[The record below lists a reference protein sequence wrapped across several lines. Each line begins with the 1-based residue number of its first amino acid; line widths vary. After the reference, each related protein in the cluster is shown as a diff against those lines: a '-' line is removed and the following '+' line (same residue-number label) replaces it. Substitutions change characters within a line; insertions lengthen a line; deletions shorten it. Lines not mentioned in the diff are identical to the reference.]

1 MRDRNTSTEEKI
13 GAAGFVIL
21 VIFAAALDSENLI
34 IPAVGMSVGLVL
46 MGVSAWLSCRRS

>member
-34 IPAVGMSVGLVL
+34 SPAVGMSVGLVL

>member
-21 VIFAAALDSENLI
+21 VIFAAAWDSENLV
-34 IPAVGMSVGLVL
+34 IPAVGMLSGLVL